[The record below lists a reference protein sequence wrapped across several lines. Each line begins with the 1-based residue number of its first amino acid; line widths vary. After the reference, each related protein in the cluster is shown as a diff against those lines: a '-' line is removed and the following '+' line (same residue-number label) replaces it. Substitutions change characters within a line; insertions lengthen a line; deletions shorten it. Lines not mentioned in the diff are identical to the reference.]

1 MYVKQVE
8 VDLKKG
14 NKSLILDYWMKDSKI
29 NEIIIN
35 KPPSGKVYTK
45 LDTPIKTSSNNS
57 NSNSNI
63 NSKF

>member
-1 MYVKQVE
+1 MYVKQVQS
-8 VDLKKG
+8 DLKKG

-35 KPPSGKVYTK
+35 KPPPEKVYTK
-45 LDTPIKTSSNNS
+45 LDTPMKTSSNN
-57 NSNSNI
+57 NNSNI